1 LENKELLGAPS
12 DPSLPEGGSDPS
24 PSTSPAHPA
33 DPAIDALQR
42 SAERYAKKSRADG
55 TLARYREHWAAFTA
69 WCHAH
74 GELCPLPAAP
84 KTVALYLAARADAG
98 IRPSTL
104 GVSLSAITDM
114 HRRNRLPAPNKDPLV
129 EETWEGICR
138 HLGRARNKK
147 APLSAA
153 ELRRMMDAL
162 PSGLIGL
169 RDRALLLLGFAG
181 GFRRAEL
188 VALQCT
194 ALKFVAEGLE
204 VFIERSKTDQEQ
216 EGHLKMIAYGSDPA
230 TCPVRAVK
238 DWLELSGLTE
248 GPVFRPI
255 NRYERIG
262 PKALTA
268 HAVATIVKRTA
279 AAAGLPVPDL
289 SGHSLRS
296 GFVTQAYDGGA
307 DISSIMD
314 QTGHGTVAT
323 AFGYVRRKN
332 KWKKPASA
340 KLGL

>member
-1 LENKELLGAPS
+1 MEKKELLGAS
-12 DPSLPEGGSDPS
+12 GDPLLPNDATD
-24 PSTSPAHPA
+24 STARLDSAVE
-33 DPAIDALQR
+33 ALQR
-42 SAERYAKKSRADG
+42 SAERYARKSKADG
-55 TLARYREHWAAFTA
+55 TLERYREHWAAFTA
-69 WCHAH
+69 WCASH
-74 GELCPLPAAP
+74 GDLCALPAEP
-84 KTVALYLAARADAG
+84 KTLAMYLAARADEG
-98 IRPSTL
+98 IRVNTL
-104 GVSLSAITDM
+104 GVSLSAIADM
-114 HRRNRLPAPNKDPLV
+114 HRRNQLQAPNHDPLV
-129 EETWEGICR
+129 EETWEGIRR

-153 ELRRMMDAL
+153 ELRRMMDEL

-188 VALQCT
+188 VALQCA

-204 VFIERSKTDQEQ
+204 VFIERSKTDQEHK
-216 EGHLKMIAYGSDPA
+216 GDLKMVAYGSDPA
-230 TCPVRAVK
+230 SCPVRAVK
-238 DWLELSGLTE
+238 DWLELSGLVD

-255 NRYERIG
+255 NRHEQLG

-268 HAVATIVKRTA
+268 HAVAIIVKRTA
-279 AAAGLPVPDL
+279 AKAGLSVPEL

-314 QTGHGTVAT
+314 QTGHASVST